1 MLFDIKLIERQ
12 NMLEDLKEHVYKANL
27 ELVQLGL
34 VVFTWGNAS
43 AIDRGTGL
51 VVIKPSGVDY
61 DKMKPTDMVV
71 TDLEGR
77 VVEGGLRPSSDTP
90 THLELYRA
98 FPNIGGVVHTHSRYA
113 TAFAQ
118 AGRSLP
124 AYGTTHADYFRGEVP
139 CTRALTEDEI
149 ATDYEKNT
157 GLVIAETFRALDPDA
172 VPACLVRNHGP
183 FAWGKSC
190 ESAVYHAAVLEY
202 CAHMAYVTESL
213 GTPEPVPDYLLDRH
227 YWRKHG
233 KNAYYG
239 QS

>member
-1 MLFDIKLIERQ
+1 
-12 NMLEDLKEHVYKANL
+12 MLEELKERVYRANL
-27 ELVQLGL
+27 ELVRQGL
-34 VVFTWGNAS
+34 VVFTWGNVS
-43 AIDRGTGL
+43 AIDRAAGL

-61 DKMKPTDMVV
+61 DDMKPSDMVV
-71 TDLEGR
+71 IDFDGKAVDGTLK
-77 VVEGGLRPSSDTP
+77 PSSDTP

-98 FPNIGGVVHTHSRYA
+98 FPDIGGITHTHSIYA

-124 AYGTTHADYFRGEVP
+124 AYGTTHADHFRGDVP
-139 CTRALTEDEI
+139 CTRALSEDEI
-149 ATDYEKNT
+149 AAEYEKNT
-157 GLVIAETFRALDPDA
+157 GLVIAEAFQALDPDA

-183 FAWGKSC
+183 FAWGSSC

-202 CAHMAYVTESL
+202 CANMAYVTENL
-213 GTPEPVPDYLLDRH
+213 GMPEPVPGYLLDRH
-227 YWRKHG
+227 YSRKHG

>member
-1 MLFDIKLIERQ
+1 
-12 NMLEDLKEHVYKANL
+12 MLEELKERVYRANL
-27 ELVQLGL
+27 ELVSRGL

-43 AIDRGTGL
+43 AIDRASGL

-61 DKMKPTDMVV
+61 DDMKPADMVV
-71 TDLEGR
+71 TDLDGK

-90 THLELYRA
+90 THLELYKA

-124 AYGTTHADYFRGEVP
+124 AYGTTHADYFLGEVP
-139 CTRALTEDEI
+139 CTRAMTEGEI
-149 ATDYEKNT
+149 KAEYEKNT
-157 GLVIAETFRALDPDA
+157 GLVIAETFRVLDPDA

-183 FAWGKSC
+183 FAWGSSC
-190 ESAVYHAAVLEY
+190 ESAAYHAVVLEY
-202 CAHMAYVTESL
+202 CAHMAFVTESL
-213 GTPEPVPDYLLDRH
+213 GTPEPAPDYLLNRH
-227 YWRKHG
+227 FWRKHG